1 MGPGQRIAAPKENVQ
16 ETQHRV
22 TTLRVAAVQ
31 AAPVLMD
38 ASATIDRV
46 GDLAAT
52 ASVDGAELVVFPEV
66 FVPGTPVWIDTARIW
81 DEDDDWY
88 ALLAD
93 QAVVVPSAETER
105 IGEIARDAGV
115 WLVIGVNE
123 RDGGTIYNTV
133 LYFASDGTL
142 ANTHRKLMPTGSE
155 RTVWG
160 MGDARRCAPSQRRSG
175 GSGA

>member
-1 MGPGQRIAAPKENVQ
+1 MTIRCSS
-16 ETQHRV
+16 R
-22 TTLRVAAVQ
+22 
-31 AAPVLMD
+31 
-38 ASATIDRV
+38 TIDRV

-133 LYFASDGTL
+133 LYFAPDGTL
-142 ANTHRKLMPTGSE
+142 ANTHRKLMPTGPSGPCGE
-155 RTVWG
+155 WAT
-160 MGDARRCAPSQRRSG
+160 ARRCARSQRRSG
-175 GSGA
+175 GLGA